1 MIVPG
6 VNMERQRRP
15 ERRERTGIIQIVLI
29 GAVLAAALFGGLH
42 LLGSTR
48 KAWDARRD
56 ERFQRAE
63 SIRTSANAAREAQA
77 EAMRRSRVDA
87 LQRMKL
93 QEAQELKEGRLR
105 CINGQIFRRLENGW
119 ENVPGESC

>member
-1 MIVPG
+1 
-6 VNMERQRRP
+6 MERPRQP

-29 GAVLAAALFGGLH
+29 GAVLAAAVFGGLH

-48 KAWDARRD
+48 KAWDARND

-63 SIRTSANAAREAQA
+63 TIRTAANAAREAQL
-77 EAMRRSRVDA
+77 EAIRRSRADA
-87 LQRMKL
+87 LQQLRLEEAKAL
-93 QEAQELKEGRLR
+93 QEGRLR